1 MMANNIN
8 YLVLII
14 TCTCVVWCNMYEES
28 GIHTGTRNHMK
39 MTGGNNG
46 ASGTHGTGGIHVL

>member
-1 MMANNIN
+1 MANNIN

-14 TCTCVVWCNMYEES
+14 TYKFVVWCNMHEES
-28 GIHTGTRNHMK
+28 GIHTGTGNHMK

-46 ASGTHGTGGIHVL
+46 ASGTPGTGGIHGV